1 MLAKNIFLV
10 AAFFLPGFNSIAQTY
25 SVLHTEGAI
34 LKTAAQKALVTGDT
48 FLASDSLTFTKLL
61 SWAVVI
67 SPSGDLLFVQS
78 SEIAT
83 KASKQVLTPIERGVH
98 PVKRKEN
105 IPVKD
110 LSVYFKGDQFVF
122 IGNDFSIPIDTESY
136 ELNEKL
142 FLLYR
147 YEFNSRIITH
157 KLPFNKESISFN
169 PAFLYEYKGEKI
181 PAQKTTNT
189 ELAHFDSNTN
199 LPTFVARFRPVWLN
213 EEQLKKE
220 LHVLVKVYSSNKK
233 IKESKLNTTAL
244 FLAYVQDIYGQ
255 TDEFYFSEWVQKSY
269 YSQ

>member
-1 MLAKNIFLV
+1 MLVKNIFLV
-10 AAFFLPGFNSIAQTY
+10 AVFFLLGFNSIAQTY
-25 SVLHTEGAI
+25 SVLHTEGTI
-34 LKTAAQKALVTGDT
+34 FKTATQKALVTGDT
-48 FLASDSLTFTKLL
+48 FSASDSLSFPKLL

-67 SPSGDLLFVQS
+67 SASGDLLFVQS
-78 SEIAT
+78 SEATT
-83 KASKQVLTPIERGVH
+83 KASKTVVTTIERGLH

-105 IPVKD
+105 LPVKD
-110 LSVYFKGDQFVF
+110 LSAYFKGDQFVF
-122 IGNDFSIPIDTESY
+122 IGNDFSLPIDTESY

-147 YEFNSRIITH
+147 YEYNSRIITH
-157 KLPFNKESISFN
+157 KIPFNKERISFH

-199 LPTFVARFRPVWLN
+199 LPTFVARFRPIWLN

-220 LHVLVKVYSSNKK
+220 LQILVKVYESTKK
-233 IKESKLNTTAL
+233 MKESKLNTTAL
-244 FLAYVQDIYGQ
+244 FLGYVQDIYGQ

-269 YSQ
+269 YGK